1 MKKFVIA
8 YWNDYT
14 GELLQEEIEANSA
27 FDAAISYLQWDAE
40 NMNVT
45 NMREVQNMAANMDSM
60 ITVLEIGK
68 RYGTNKP
75 SPYGKYEAQDG
86 SFYTN

>member
-8 YWNDYT
+8 YWNDHT
-14 GELLQEEIEANSA
+14 GELLQEEVDANSA

-40 NMNVT
+40 EMNVST
-45 NMREVQNMAANMDSM
+45 VNEVQTLAANMDSM

-68 RYGTNKP
+68 RYKVNKP
-75 SPYGKYEAQDG
+75 SPYGKYVDQDARD
-86 SFYTN
+86 YN